1 MTTDNRLSQ
10 WVEEFTSDLYSW
22 AYYKVSDTEIAK
34 DFVQDTFLA
43 AAEKIKDFKG
53 ESSPKTWLFSIL
65 NHKIIDHYRK
75 KTKSPVTIDN
85 QFFSTFFDEDGGW
98 KQEKRPKEWHEEEE
112 HLLDDNEFLKI
123 LKKCMDALPEN
134 WNACVKL
141 KYLSEKKG
149 EDICQELD
157 ISPTNFWQI
166 IHRAKVQLREC
177 VDNNWFN
184 K

>member
-112 HLLDDNEFLKI
+112 HLLVPYSEIKDMAYRDLKEGE
-123 LKKCMDALPEN
+123 A
-134 WNACVKL
+134 VKF
-141 KYLSEKKG
+141 KIRRG
-149 EDICQELD
+149 LD
-157 ISPTNFWQI
+157 GLEAINI
-166 IHRAKVQLREC
+166 RKE
-177 VDNNWFN
+177 
-184 K
+184 